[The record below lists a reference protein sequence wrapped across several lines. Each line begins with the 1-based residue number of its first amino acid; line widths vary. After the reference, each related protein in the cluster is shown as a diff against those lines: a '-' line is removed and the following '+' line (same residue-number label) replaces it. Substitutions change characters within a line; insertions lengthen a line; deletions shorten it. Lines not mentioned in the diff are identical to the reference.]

1 MRGCVFAGGNL
12 RDSGI
17 AREVA
22 ARSDFVIAADGGAQH
37 LAAIGLQ
44 PQIIVG
50 DMDSIDGDLWEKDE
64 TVRRVVWPREKDK
77 TDTELAVEVAFEQG
91 CEEVTVL
98 AAAGGRLDHTLGNVA
113 LIARYPRRVVILDGA
128 STLLAINRLNPCRLT
143 GPPGTI
149 VSLIPYGT
157 RVMRVRT
164 AGLRYPL
171 EGQDLVAGTRGISNQ
186 LSEAT
191 ARVEIE
197 DGILLVYLECG
208 EVT

>member
-1 MRGCVFAGGNL
+1 MKGCVFASGDL
-12 RDSGI
+12 RDPER

-22 ARSDFVIAADGGAQH
+22 GRSDLIIAADGGAQH

-44 PQIIVG
+44 PHVIVG
-50 DMDSIDGDLWEKDE
+50 DMDSIDCDLWEKDE
-64 TVRRVVWPREKDK
+64 TVRRVIWPREKDK

-91 CEEVTVL
+91 CEKVTLL

-113 LIARYPRRVVILDGA
+113 LIARYPRRVVILDGP
-128 STLLAINRLNPCRLT
+128 STLLAIDRLNPCRLT

-157 RVMRVRT
+157 RVVGVRT
-164 AGLRYPL
+164 AGLKYPL
-171 EGQDLVAGTRGISNQ
+171 EGQDLVPGTRGLSNE

-191 ARVEIE
+191 ARVDIE
-197 DGILLVYLECG
+197 DGILLVYLDRG